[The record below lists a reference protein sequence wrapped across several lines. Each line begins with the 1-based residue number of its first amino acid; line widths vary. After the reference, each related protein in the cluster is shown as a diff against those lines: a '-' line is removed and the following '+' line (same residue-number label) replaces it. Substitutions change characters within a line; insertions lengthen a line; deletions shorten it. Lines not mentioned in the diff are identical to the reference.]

1 MAGRRI
7 RLQLLHL
14 SKKLIF
20 RYFTYQRTGCWAHL
34 LSKLNRPANS
44 FQSRQT
50 STYSSLTLNRES
62 QGRVVILDI
71 FFADADDT
79 FARIPSVD
87 SDMEVASS
95 QLSCKKSVT
104 KPRERV
110 GMSGSFMDIRM
121 NGQVLGWHLFLFLG
135 RRRFYLCGMHD
146 ASEWVEQS
154 AAIRWIASELL
165 GIRFSVASFQ
175 DNLVEL
181 RIWIVRLFGSVNRA
195 PFASLYIHITGFT
208 GKSGR
213 LVRPMFFTTRYGV
226 KTFGFRLLL
235 QLKLVNSANQPWN
248 DKLLDIG
255 LTQLE
260 ICLKRQSTRH
270 FSRGAQSKSVFFPL
284 CPAQTDNTWCC
295 PKENCAS
302 CPSARGTRITSTT
315 AESSSNRPARL
326 WPSSDGQLKYLRFIN
341 NRLILIGNL
350 YQ

>member
-121 NGQVLGWHLFLFLG
+121 NGQVLG
-135 RRRFYLCGMHD
+135 
-146 ASEWVEQS
+146 
-154 AAIRWIASELL
+154 
-165 GIRFSVASFQ
+165 
-175 DNLVEL
+175 
-181 RIWIVRLFGSVNRA
+181 
-195 PFASLYIHITGFT
+195 
-208 GKSGR
+208 
-213 LVRPMFFTTRYGV
+213 
-226 KTFGFRLLL
+226 
-235 QLKLVNSANQPWN
+235 
-248 DKLLDIG
+248 
-255 LTQLE
+255 
-260 ICLKRQSTRH
+260 
-270 FSRGAQSKSVFFPL
+270 
-284 CPAQTDNTWCC
+284 
-295 PKENCAS
+295 
-302 CPSARGTRITSTT
+302 
-315 AESSSNRPARL
+315 
-326 WPSSDGQLKYLRFIN
+326 
-341 NRLILIGNL
+341 
-350 YQ
+350 